1 MGLIILTNLR
11 LVLLIETFATQT
23 HTDIF
28 HSQASILQSKS
39 MHGTMA
45 AECIRVWCGL
55 RGYIYHGHY
64 TESPEPPNHN
74 IQIFH
79 VIFPPYEEWT
89 GQNAERT

>member
-39 MHGTMA
+39 MHDGCRMYQSVVRPPWVYLSRSLHRIPRA
-45 AECIRVWCGL
+45 AKSQ
-55 RGYIYHGHY
+55 Y
-64 TESPEPPNHN
+64 PNIPRHLS
-74 IQIFH
+74 
-79 VIFPPYEEWT
+79 T
-89 GQNAERT
+89 L